1 MSFNIRVYGI
11 LIHNKKEVLVTDENH
26 TGLSFTK
33 FPGGGL
39 EYGEGL
45 LDCLKREFLEELR
58 LSVDI
63 IDLFYLTEHFQPSAF
78 SDDEQVLSVYY
89 SVKAPEHEL
98 LMLSN
103 NVKSE
108 TGEIPRWISLDQLD
122 ESDFMFPI
130 DKMVAKKILENYA

>member
-108 TGEIPRWISLDQLD
+108 KGEIPRWISLNQLD